1 MMYDVEVK
9 WKEKGTDHWI
19 STYFMILA
27 DDQDDAY
34 VQAEEKFMAKMSEYG
49 NNQIDTF
56 EVHDILPVL
65 EEIR

>member
-1 MMYDVEVK
+1 MYDVEVR
-9 WKEKGTDHWI
+9 WKERGTDHWI

-27 DDQDDAY
+27 DDMDDAY
-34 VQAEEKFMAKMSEYG
+34 VQAEEKFMGKMSEFG
-49 NNQIDTF
+49 KEKIDTY

>member
-1 MMYDVEVK
+1 MYDVEIK

-27 DDQDDAY
+27 DDLDDAY
-34 VQAEEKFMAKMSEYG
+34 LQAEEKFMEKMSEYG
-49 NNQIDTF
+49 KEKFDTY
-56 EVHDILPVL
+56 EIHDILPVL